1 MNIQDSKLFKI
12 GKPMLSKWYNIDEKA
27 LIKTRLGKL
36 HHAIFRIHEKDK
48 EIKGYAREIEFER
61 ISTYVIE
68 KFQNRMLQLL

>member
-1 MNIQDSKLFKI
+1 
-12 GKPMLSKWYNIDEKA
+12 MLSKWYNIDEKA

-68 KFQNRMLQLL
+68 KF